1 MALGRFRACVE
12 LYFARWVSA
21 VSVQISNVY
30 PSLSADHRV
39 WQVLR
44 WYECVL

>member
-1 MALGRFRACVE
+1 MALGRFGACVE

-30 PSLSADHRV
+30 L
-39 WQVLR
+39 L
-44 WYECVL
+44 CVPITVFGRF